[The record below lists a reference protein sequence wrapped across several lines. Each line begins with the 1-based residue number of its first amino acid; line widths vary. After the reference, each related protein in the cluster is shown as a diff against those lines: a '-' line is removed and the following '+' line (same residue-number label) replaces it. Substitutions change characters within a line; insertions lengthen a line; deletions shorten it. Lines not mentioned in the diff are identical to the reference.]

1 MFSAKL
7 WMVLSFIDALSQ
19 EKGGNRLP
27 ANPGPSEVT
36 EFSVLVQGK
45 ESGPSVVH
53 SWVREF
59 RFYNACWTGEW
70 LMSPLG
76 CIWPPFPSTMRGLV
90 TDRSSASPLQIGP

>member
-53 SWVREF
+53 SWVRDVV
-59 RFYNACWTGEW
+59 
-70 LMSPLG
+70 
-76 CIWPPFPSTMRGLV
+76 STMLV
-90 TDRSSASPLQIGP
+90 GQGNGSCHH